1 MKIAL
6 STKSLRK
13 IDADLL
19 VVGVRSAKLEEGGV
33 LAELDEALEGR
44 LATAITL
51 EGFTGGEGQG
61 LRVAGADGL
70 AAKTLVVLGMGKKE
84 SADDARMLAL
94 RAVQAAKAH
103 ARVAVALPDSSP
115 ESVRRA
121 AEGALSGAY
130 RYSVYKTGDRKPKH
144 GVTSVELVV
153 SGRSKAAEAALVEA
167 RVVQEAVALARDLV
181 NAPPNDMHP
190 VALADAAVRA
200 ARGAKLTA
208 TVWNKRRL
216 ERERMDLFLAV
227 NRASAVEPRMVHV
240 AYTPQRAKKKVV
252 FVGKG
257 LTFDS
262 GGLCIKPAGSMVT
275 MKCDMAGAATTLAI
289 VVAAAKLK
297 LPVEVHAL
305 LGAAENMIGP
315 DAYRPGDVIKSR
327 EGKTVEI
334 INTDAEGRLVLA
346 DVLAYATT
354 LEPDYLVDHATLT
367 GACMVALGPTTAGFF
382 ANDEGL
388 GNAYL
393 AAAKEEGE
401 SYWHMPLLDELRS
414 QLDSDIADIKHTG
427 SSYGGAITAALFLRE
442 FVGKTKWAHIDIAG
456 PAFLE
461 RPYQRHPKGGT
472 GFGVA
477 TAIRFL
483 RGLA

>member
-6 STKSLRK
+6 VTKSPRR
-13 IDADLL
+13 IDTDLL
-19 VVGVRSAKLEEGGV
+19 AVGVRSAKIEEGSV
-33 LAELDEALEGR
+33 LADLDEALEGR
-44 LATAITL
+44 LAIAIAT
-51 EGFTGGEGQG
+51 EGFTAADGQS
-61 LRVAGADGL
+61 LRLAGAKGI
-70 AAKTLVVLGMGKKE
+70 AAKTLVVFGLGKKPSDDE
-84 SADDARMLAL
+84 SRMLAM
-94 RAVQAAKAH
+94 RAVQAAKTH
-103 ARVAVALPDSSP
+103 TRVAVVLP
-115 ESVRRA
+115 ESNEEAVRRA

-130 RYSVYKTGDRKPKH
+130 RYGVYKTGDRRPKH

-153 SGRSKAAEAALVEA
+153 SRRTKAYEAAIQEA
-167 RVVQEAVALARDLV
+167 RAVQDAVSLARDLV

-190 VALADAAVRA
+190 VALADAAVKA
-200 ARGAKLTA
+200 ARTAKLTA
-208 TVWNKRRL
+208 TVWNKKRL

-227 NRASAVEPRMVHV
+227 NRASAIEPRMVHI
-240 AYTPQRAKKKVV
+240 AYKPARAKKRVV

-275 MKCDMAGAATTLAI
+275 MKCDMAGAATTLGI

-297 LPVEVHAL
+297 LPVEVHAI
-305 LGAAENMIGP
+305 LGAAENMLGP
-315 DAYRPGDVIKSR
+315 DAYRPGDVITSR

-346 DVLAYATT
+346 DVLAWATT
-354 LEPDYLVDHATLT
+354 LEPDYLIDHATLT

-382 ANDEGL
+382 ANDEAL
-388 GNAYL
+388 GKAYME
-393 AAAKEEGE
+393 AAKEEGE

-414 QLDSDIADIKHTG
+414 QLDSDIADLKHTG
-427 SSYGGAITAALFLRE
+427 GSYGGSITAALFLRE
-442 FVGKTKWAHIDIAG
+442 FVGKTKWAHVDIAG

-461 RPYQRHPKGGT
+461 RPFARHPKGGT
-472 GFGVA
+472 GFGIA

-483 RGLA
+483 RSLA